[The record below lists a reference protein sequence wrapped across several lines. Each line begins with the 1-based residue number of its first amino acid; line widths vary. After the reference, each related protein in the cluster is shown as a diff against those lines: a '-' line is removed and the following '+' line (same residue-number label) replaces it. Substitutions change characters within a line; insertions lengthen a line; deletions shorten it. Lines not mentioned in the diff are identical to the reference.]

1 MWPVRIQSG
10 DEVLECMDGVLTKIL
25 KCIRF
30 NSRIFEYT
38 PACEMAA
45 FLATVTKWKCYNAVL
60 LWNSRNILRTM
71 KPSIKMRRADKD
83 WFSGFGATIQHIF
96 CSLAKFLFKSR
107 NRNDGV
113 ATFNALSRLYV
124 DIDMCYYIF
133 LCSIQNHKV
142 TAEIDILHIAAD

>member
-10 DEVLECMDGVLTKIL
+10 DEVLECMDGFLTKIL

-38 PACEMAA
+38 PAWEMAA

-83 WFSGFGATIQHIF
+83 WFSGFGAT
-96 CSLAKFLFKSR
+96 KFPNFSSK
-107 NRNDGV
+107 V
-113 ATFNALSRLYV
+113 ETEMMEWQLSMHYLDYML
-124 DIDMCYYIF
+124 I
-133 LCSIQNHKV
+133 
-142 TAEIDILHIAAD
+142 